1 MVPSQLGG
9 STPAGVV
16 SCCVVSGNGIF
27 IFFIFCFLFCLL
39 VAAFVVR
46 VKVQDSPKGKI
57 TISTLAKMSG
67 VSRAT
72 VSRVLNDHAS
82 VNEEARAKVMAAVK
96 QSGYCRSL
104 PRNRIALRFTQ
115 VTIISDEHTPFV
127 EGSYLDII
135 LRVLRDEAEH
145 LGVSC
150 NFVGRD
156 LALDRKRLA
165 EVLSKAQA
173 VIMVGS
179 DNLELIAQVKSYQ
192 LPTVIFNGSDPKME
206 LNSLSPDS
214 ENGMMLLGNYLIAHG
229 HTKACILNA
238 HIKHAM
244 RERSYGFAH
253 AFDEAGVPFDRA
265 RQIIDLCAIAPLV
278 DPSGVLYHQLMSRQ
292 AGVDFGASKMLPYL
306 LDHNYFEGMTAIA
319 CVCDA
324 TAISLIKEL
333 QSRGIK
339 VPEDISVTG
348 FDDIVLAS
356 MMSPALT
363 TIHIDFQNM
372 AKTAFSMLIRSASG
386 SFPMPLRA
394 YSAVT
399 IKERASVR
407 NLNLAHANSN

>member
-1 MVPSQLGG
+1 M
-9 STPAGVV
+9 
-16 SCCVVSGNGIF
+16 
-27 IFFIFCFLFCLL
+27 
-39 VAAFVVR
+39 
-46 VKVQDSPKGKI
+46 QDSPKGKI

-104 PRNRIALRFTQ
+104 PRTRIALRFTQ

-156 LALDRKRLA
+156 LALDRTRLA

-179 DNLELIAQVKSYQ
+179 DNLELLNQVKSYQ

-206 LNSLSPDS
+206 VNSLSPDS
-214 ENGMMLLGNYLIAHG
+214 ENGMMMLGQYLIARG

-253 AFDEAGVPFDRA
+253 AFDDAGIPFDHS

-278 DPSGVLYHQLMSRQ
+278 DPTGQLYQQLMSRQ
-292 AGVDFGASKMLPYL
+292 AGVDFGAAKMLPYL
-306 LDHNYFEGMTAIA
+306 IDHNYFEGMTAIA

-324 TAISLIKEL
+324 TAISVIKAFQE
-333 QSRGIK
+333 RGIK

-348 FDDIVLAS
+348 FDDIVLSS
-356 MMSPALT
+356 MITPALT

-386 SFPMPLRA
+386 SFPMPIRA

-407 NLNLAHANSN
+407 QLKLAR

>member
-1 MVPSQLGG
+1 MSV
-9 STPAGVV
+9 
-16 SCCVVSGNGIF
+16 CVVRGHFS
-27 IFFIFCFLFCLL
+27 FFWLGTCS
-39 VAAFVVR
+39 VAARFVR

-104 PRNRIALRFTQ
+104 PRTRIALRFTQ

-156 LALDRKRLA
+156 LALDRTRLA

-179 DNLELIAQVKSYQ
+179 DNLELLNQVKSYQ

-206 LNSLSPDS
+206 VNSLSPDS
-214 ENGMMLLGNYLIAHG
+214 ENGMMMLGQYLIARG

-253 AFDEAGVPFDRA
+253 AFDDAGIPFDHS

-278 DPSGVLYHQLMSRQ
+278 DSTGQLYQQLMSRQ
-292 AGVDFGASKMLPYL
+292 AGVDFGAAKMLPYL
-306 LDHNYFEGMTAIA
+306 IDHNYFEGMTAIA

-324 TAISLIKEL
+324 TAISVIKAFQE
-333 QSRGIK
+333 RGIK
-339 VPEDISVTG
+339 IPEDISVTG
-348 FDDIVLAS
+348 FDDIVLSS
-356 MMSPALT
+356 MMTPALT

-386 SFPMPLRA
+386 SFPMPIRA

-407 NLNLAHANSN
+407 QLKLAR